1 MKTHLTTDA
10 GKEII
15 DKKIEFNEF
24 ILSYFHP
31 QVSRCG
37 GGGWAMMM
45 NEQWWVRLYGQWRW
59 CSGYG
64 RWWC

>member
-1 MKTHLTTDA
+1 MGDSNQQLKSDALLEQMKTHLTADA

-24 ILSYFHP
+24 VLSYFHP

-37 GGGWAMMM
+37 GGCWAVMM
-45 NEQWWVRLYGQWRW
+45 NEQWWV
-59 CSGYG
+59 
-64 RWWC
+64 